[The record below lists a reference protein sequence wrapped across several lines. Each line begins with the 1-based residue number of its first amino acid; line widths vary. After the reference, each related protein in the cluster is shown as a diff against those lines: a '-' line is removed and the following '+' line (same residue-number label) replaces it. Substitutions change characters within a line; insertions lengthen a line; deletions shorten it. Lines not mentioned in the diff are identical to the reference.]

1 MIANER
7 ARTGI
12 HALLQVLCKLPHHH
26 ALIVTVSTSSR
37 SHQPP
42 GSSLRCVTLH
52 ADGSFCFIHLT
63 AFHRL
68 PASIFQSTLTRDST
82 AGYATEHVHCLT
94 DERATS
100 TSIRQAFADI
110 SAEAGA
116 GCSVLVVFDM
126 PTVEIQGGPEAGFYF
141 CPHDYRCQC
150 CRYTPYPRTCVVLH
164 SVTIHSR
171 KHSNADRRSSG
182 LHTDEIVE
190 WAGSLRS
197 DCCSMFIT
205 TVYIGSKLDN
215 DAQVAR
221 ACFARSC
228 SRCMRNP

>member
-1 MIANER
+1 MVVCCAGRCLASVIANAR

-12 HALLQVLCKLPHHH
+12 HALSQVLCKLPHHH

-52 ADGSFCFIHLT
+52 AVGSFCFIHLT

-126 PTVEIQGGPEAGFYF
+126 ATVEIQGGPEAGFYF

-150 CRYTPYPRTCVVLH
+150 CRRTPYPRTCVGCDVWPQRCL
-164 SVTIHSR
+164 
-171 KHSNADRRSSG
+171 SSTG
-182 LHTDEIVE
+182 ATP
-190 WAGSLRS
+190 A
-197 DCCSMFIT
+197 
-205 TVYIGSKLDN
+205 
-215 DAQVAR
+215 
-221 ACFARSC
+221 
-228 SRCMRNP
+228 